1 MDYDTGLHVSYG
13 YLAGRL
19 NQVNATLKGV
29 TTRVFALSG
38 YDGADV
44 PLWMSYGNGLSRRA
58 TYDLDGRLTMLSTTR
73 GTTTLQGLAYSW
85 DSRDRITG
93 ITNSVYPAQ
102 TQSFGYDDLS
112 RLTSVSS
119 QAARTQGFAYDA
131 DGNRTSQ
138 TWASTEAVTMMGGS
152 NQLLKRGDVSYG
164 YDANG
169 NRTSRTQGGAVTH
182 YAYDPFNRLAS
193 ATQNTAVT
201 YCEAASNSCPG
212 PVYPAGTTVYKVNAL
227 GQRTSKSGPKG
238 SYTYAYMQDGRLATV
253 TSPSGTTYYIY
264 ANGEPVALVRA
275 NALYYL
281 HDDHLGRPEL
291 ATNSAGSIVW
301 RAENYAFSRKVVS
314 SGLPDLDLGLP
325 GQVYD
330 SETGHWN
337 NGFRD
342 YDSQEG
348 RICRVILLG

>member
-1 MDYDTGLHVSYG
+1 LH
-13 YLAGRL
+13 
-19 NQVNATLKGV
+19 
-29 TTRVFALSG
+29 
-38 YDGADV
+38 
-44 PLWMSYGNGLSRRA
+44 RRC
-58 TYDLDGRLTMLSTTR
+58 R
-73 GTTTLQGLAYSW
+73 
-85 DSRDRITG
+85 
-93 ITNSVYPAQ
+93 
-102 TQSFGYDDLS
+102 
-112 RLTSVSS
+112 
-119 QAARTQGFAYDA
+119 
-131 DGNRTSQ
+131 
-138 TWASTEAVTMMGGS
+138 
-152 NQLLKRGDVSYG
+152 G

-238 SYTYAYMQDGRLATV
+238 SYTYAYMQDGRLATE